1 MLGARAASRQKRN
14 SLTSNWDTTQAGSA
28 NDSVNLANH
37 PFRSDGSFNCKIYW
51 GDGTSDVITTYN
63 QAETLHQYSSTGIY
77 EIRIGG
83 LISGW
88 NFDNQVDDDKI
99 LDISNW
105 GTGFLLINNRGNQAF
120 EGCSN
125 FDISARDAIT
135 IADSCSLM
143 FSSTS
148 LSNRGYIN
156 NWNTSGMT
164 SCDRMFQ
171 SSEDFDME
179 ISDWDVSNVSDFG
192 QMFDNTKFNNGGSTG
207 INGWNTSNA
216 TLMDQMFYRV
226 PEFNQPIGNWD
237 VSSVT
242 TMENMLRG
250 GENLNNSLNFGSFNQ
265 DLGNWDTSSV
275 TSMRHLFSMQTG
287 FTNGGSDS
295 ITGWNTSNVTNMNH
309 MFWRNYDFNHPIGS
323 WDMGKVTN
331 VQNMFGYAFAF
342 DQPIGNW
349 NVSGVTNLNLL
360 WGGSATATSNKNRGF
375 NNGGSPDI
383 SGWDITSS
391 TDLSFMFY
399 GITGFNQPIGSWDT
413 SNVVDMQDMF
423 RGGENEG
430 SSSNYGTFNQDLGN
444 WDTSSV
450 TDMDKMFLLQTG
462 FNNGG
467 SDSISGWNTSN
478 VADMSKMFKNAFSFN
493 QPIGSWDMG
502 KVTTVSDMFVGNTIF
517 NQDIGDWNIT
527 GITDINELFSTT
539 ESSNLAFNNGGS
551 TGINNW
557 DTSNVTDFTSMF
569 YGMRGFNQ
577 PVGGWDVSNVTTMAN
592 MFRSAQTVS
601 NSGIFNNGGN
611 SNISGWNTAKVQNM
625 SHLFAG
631 LQNFNQP
638 IGAWDTSSVTNIT
651 SMLAYCRAFDQ
662 DLSNWIVTGITSATN
677 FMDNNIGA
685 LSTTNYDLLL
695 SGWAQQSGDLQAGV
709 SIDFGTSTYSV
720 ATGEQYKE
728 ILSGA
733 GWTIIDGGSV

>member
-14 SLTSNWDTTQAGSA
+14 SLTSNWDTTKAGSA
-28 NDSVNLANH
+28 NDSINLASY
-37 PFRSDGSFNCKIYW
+37 PFSSNGSFNCKVYW

-77 EIRIGG
+77 EIRMGG
-83 LISGW
+83 LVSGW
-88 NFDNQVDDDKI
+88 KFDNQGDDDKI
-99 LDISNW
+99 LEINNF
-105 GTGFLLINNRGNQAF
+105 GTGFFLISNVGDQAF

-135 IADSCSLM
+135 ITNSCRLM
-143 FSSTS
+143 FNSTS

-156 NWNTSGMT
+156 HWNTSGMT
-164 SCDRMFQ
+164 SCDRMFLA
-171 SSEDFDME
+171 SADFDME
-179 ISDWDVSNVSDFG
+179 VSDWDVSNVSDFG
-192 QMFDNTKFNNGGSTG
+192 GMFDNTKFNNGGSTG

-216 TLMDQMFYRV
+216 TLMDRVFYRV

-237 VSSVT
+237 VSGVT
-242 TMENMLRG
+242 TMENMFRG
-250 GENLNNSLNFGSFNQ
+250 GENLNSSSNFGSFNQ

-275 TSMRHLFSMQTG
+275 GNMSYLFAMQTG

-295 ITGWNTSNVTNMNH
+295 ITGWDTSSVTNMRN
-309 MFWRNYDFNHPIGS
+309 MFWRNYEFNHPIGS

-331 VQNMFGYAFAF
+331 VQNMFVYAYAF

-360 WGGSATATSNKNRGF
+360 WGGNTTAANLNRGF
-375 NNGGSPDI
+375 NNGSSSDI

-391 TDLSFMFY
+391 TDLSYMFY

-413 SNVVDMQDMF
+413 SNVVDMQAMF
-423 RGGENEG
+423 RGGENEAA
-430 SSSNYGTFNQDLGN
+430 SSNYGIFNQDLGN
-444 WDTSSV
+444 WDTSIV
-450 TDMDKMFLLQTG
+450 TNMNRMFLLQTG

-478 VADMSKMFKNAFSFN
+478 VTNMVKMFKNAFSFN

-502 KVTTVSDMFVGNTIF
+502 KVTTVSEMFIGNNVF

-527 GITDINELFSTT
+527 GITDINELFGVDD
-539 ESSNLAFNNGGS
+539 SSNVVFNNGGS

-557 DTSNVTDFTSMF
+557 DTSNVTDFSNMF

-577 PVGGWDVSNVTTMAN
+577 PIGGWDVSNVTSMTSML
-592 MFRSAQTVS
+592 RSAQSVS

-611 SNISGWNTAKVQNM
+611 SNISGWNTAKVQSMNY
-625 SHLFAG
+625 LFAG
-631 LQNFNQP
+631 LRNFNQP
-638 IGAWDTSSVTNIT
+638 IGAWDTSSVTNIQ
-651 SMLAYCRAFDQ
+651 SMLQYARSFDQ
-662 DLSNWIVTGITSATN
+662 DLSNWVVTGITNAQN
-677 FMDNNIGA
+677 FMDNNIAA
-685 LSTTNYDLLL
+685 LSTTNYDLTL

-720 ATGEQYKE
+720 ATGEQYRN
-728 ILSGA
+728 ILTGA
-733 GWTIIDGGSV
+733 GWTIVDGGSV